1 MKDKRELLVK
11 LDFFEYKIKS
21 LLNELHSVKAELTKI
36 KEENQDLKEVI
47 GRQNQEIKNFQNQ
60 EKISKIV
67 SSIAED
73 AHNPS
78 ELKLKINEYIR
89 EIDKCIAHLSE

>member
-1 MKDKRELLVK
+1 MKEKRELLVK
-11 LDFFEYKIKS
+11 LDFLEHKIQS
-21 LLNELHSVKAELTKI
+21 LLSELHSVKTELVQI
-36 KEENQDLKEVI
+36 KEENQDLKAI
-47 GRQNQEIKNFQNQ
+47 IQRQNEEIKNFQNQ

-67 SSIAED
+67 TSIAED
-73 AHNPS
+73 ARNSS